1 MRILV
6 LGASGM
12 LGHTVARTLADDGKT
27 HQVVAVSR
35 TFDLRTRFSGLSEL
49 ESITGVDAENTD
61 ALLDVFSRVRPDCVI
76 NCIGLVKQRRE
87 AYDPLVVLPINAML
101 PHRLVYF
108 CSLVGARLVH
118 VSTDCVF
125 EGTRGN
131 YNEDDVSDAA
141 DLYGKSKYI
150 GEVQGANV
158 ITLRTSIIGHE
169 LRGTQG
175 LIEWFLGQS
184 GTVRG
189 YRNAIFSGL
198 PTVELARVIRDHI
211 LPRRDLHGL
220 FHVAASPISKFD
232 LLSIVAQVYGKSI
245 TIEPDDTL
253 RIDRSLDSSR
263 FRAATGYAAPA
274 WQELIERMHAD
285 WRVQG

>member
-12 LGHTVARTLADDGKT
+12 LGHTVVRTLADDGKT

-35 TFDLRTRFSGLSEL
+35 TLDLRTRFSGLSEL

-61 ALLDVFSRVRPDCVI
+61 ALLDVFSRVRPECVI
-76 NCIGLVKQRRE
+76 NCIGLVKQRSE
-87 AYDPLVVLPINAML
+87 AHDPLVVLPINAML
-101 PHRLVYF
+101 PHRLAYF
-108 CSLVGARLVH
+108 CSMVGARLVH

-125 EGTRGN
+125 QGTRGN
-131 YNEDDVSDAA
+131 YNEDDISDAA
-141 DLYGKSKYI
+141 DLYGKSKYL
-150 GEVQGANV
+150 GEVQGENV

-169 LRGTQG
+169 LLGTQG

-184 GTVRG
+184 GTIRG

-211 LPRRDLHGL
+211 LPRGELHGL
-220 FHVAASPISKFD
+220 FHVAAAPIAKFD
-232 LLSIVAQVYGKSI
+232 LLSLVAQVYGKSI
-245 TIEPDDTL
+245 TIDPDDTL
-253 RIDRSLDSSR
+253 RIDRSLDGSR
-263 FRAATGYAAPA
+263 FRAATGYVAPA
-274 WQELIERMHAD
+274 WRELIESMHAD
-285 WRVQG
+285 WCVKG